1 MTFPASKSAGVTP
14 TVLTMTWCGCARC
27 TFRHR
32 PVGSASSSRHSG
44 VAKWVTDSDG
54 DVTSVRLLDRA
65 LAPVDCALDRVEE
78 FYAALRELLHLSYAG
93 DGLIK
98 FQLHAGDMLVFNNQR
113 LMHGRTAF
121 DPASSKRH
129 IRSCHVDLDE
139 F

>member
-1 MTFPASKSAGVTP
+1 VIAHDVPFATGP
-14 TVLTMTWCGCARC
+14 
-27 TFRHR
+27 
-32 PVGSASSSRHSG
+32 SG
-44 VAKWVTDSDG
+44 AQVQAVKWVTDSDG

-65 LAPVDCALDRVEE
+65 LAPVDCELDRVEE

-93 DGLIK
+93 DGLIE